1 MYGGYVLAQNSEMR
15 ACLYAIHPER
25 PQSRSRS
32 VSLMGKVDDIF
43 WEGENVNNTL
53 TYFSYPETRALT
65 KKMELG
71 HWSLVSPM
79 TMTNDQSQ
87 KSCRGKLDLTI
98 DFGEGCNTDEQWK
111 GCKYIGVE

>member
-53 TYFSYPETRALT
+53 TYSSYPETQVT
-65 KKMELG
+65 KKCG
-71 HWSLVSPM
+71 ARSLVIGQPP
-79 TMTNDQSQ
+79 NDHDQ
-87 KSCRGKLDLTI
+87 
-98 DFGEGCNTDEQWK
+98 
-111 GCKYIGVE
+111 